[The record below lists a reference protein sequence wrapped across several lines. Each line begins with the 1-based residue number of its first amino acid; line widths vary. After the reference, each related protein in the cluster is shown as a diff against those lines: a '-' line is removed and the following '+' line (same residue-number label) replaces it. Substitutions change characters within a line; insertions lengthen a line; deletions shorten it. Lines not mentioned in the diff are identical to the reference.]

1 MILQY
6 VESVQREGSG
16 RQRQGRHV
24 RTGYGQMDGRLGAG
38 FDQIKLWFG
47 APNVWGERDGQL
59 VPEFEYDEYLEALKF
74 MKSCMTKNSS
84 TKILPSWTRRS
95 GLIRSLTGKPA

>member
-6 VESVQREGSG
+6 VESVQEKDPDGNG
-16 RQRQGRHV
+16 RTTRTDWLWSNGRPA
-24 RTGYGQMDGRLGAG
+24 GGG

>member
-1 MILQY
+1 MLKAFK
-6 VESVQREGSG
+6 EKDPDGNG
-16 RQRQGRHV
+16 KDD
-24 RTGYGQMDGRLGAG
+24 TYGLVMVKWTAGWGAG

-74 MKSCMTKNSS
+74 MKSCMTK
-84 TKILPSWTRRS
+84 TRQPRFCRH
-95 GLIRSLTGKPA
+95 GLGEVD